1 MWDYNNNH
9 KVKITHLWEVN
20 ELPLKAKRI
29 LLGIKTQK
37 DLSVLSGVGI
47 NTIVKLEKGDIDSVS
62 VRSLKKIAK
71 ALNTPV
77 QELFFNED

>member
-1 MWDYNNNH
+1 MWDYNDNH

-20 ELPLKAKRI
+20 KLPLKAKRI

-62 VRSLKKIAK
+62 VKNLKKVAK
-71 ALNTPV
+71 ALNASV